1 MINPGKDV
9 RLTDELER
17 QLMMQAIE
25 EQFRFKPLIALKGL
39 VAKVATLWAA
49 DKTVV
54 QRSASTAN

>member
-25 EQFRFKPLIALKGL
+25 EHLRFKRLFELNVLID
-39 VAKVATLWAA
+39 KVATLWAA